1 MERWIQSIA
10 RGFNWIAA
18 GAVTAMMLVTVADV
32 VLRLFRHPITG
43 TYEIVGLLGA
53 VFASFSLAQTSM
65 EKGHIAV
72 DVLIRKLSPRGQAA
86 ADSVNH
92 AVCLLLFATI
102 TWQCIGYARDLR
114 AFGEVSMTLQVPIYP
129 FIYGIAVGC
138 GMLCVV
144 LALNLIQSGIQLAR
158 SDQ

>member
-1 MERWIQSIA
+1 MTMERWIQRTA
-10 RGFNWIAA
+10 RGFNWVAA

-32 VLRLFRHPITG
+32 ILRLFRQPITG

-72 DVLIRKLSPRGQAA
+72 DVLIQKLPVRLQAA
-86 ADSVNH
+86 ADVINH
-92 AVCLLLFATI
+92 LICLILFSTI
-102 TWQCIGYARDLR
+102 TWQCIGYARDLK
-114 AFGEVSMTLQVPIYP
+114 AYGEVSMTLQVPIYP

-144 LALNLIQSGIQLAR
+144 LALNLIQSAAR
-158 SDQ
+158 SIQ